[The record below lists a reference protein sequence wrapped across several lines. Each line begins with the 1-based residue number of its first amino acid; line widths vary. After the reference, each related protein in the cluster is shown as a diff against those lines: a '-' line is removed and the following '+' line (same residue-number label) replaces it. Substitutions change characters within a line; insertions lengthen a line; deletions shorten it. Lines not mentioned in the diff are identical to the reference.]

1 MQRRAVQIGRET
13 VDKTCALVNII
24 RSKLL
29 VPVIALI
36 LTVSAIAGV
45 WALVGQSSAS
55 RDAQVEI
62 GTVTNALTDLQ
73 SAPFNADPRA
83 GGSPPAVQLQIRG
96 DEQLVLRA
104 LAAHSQSG
112 VSLALLASGRADFVK
127 IEPVITSIFT
137 TAVSPGLSAAGVV
150 HPTLVPKLQ
159 SELTTDSAV
168 LSQVLSKISRADAN
182 QAAAARLKTKVG
194 AAVAM
199 LVLLIAFAFFYVRSI
214 AARDAVE
221 RLAREKHDF
230 LRDSRDQAREAAQA
244 NAIAR
249 DEAVDASNAKSMF
262 VATVSHELRTP
273 LTGMIGMNEL
283 LLDTE
288 LDPQQREYASL
299 SRSAAEGLLVVIND
313 ILDYSKIEAG
323 KIELDERDFSLRDTV
338 TEACAML
345 RIAVLAKG
353 VKFALD
359 VNGELPPW
367 LHGDAA
373 RLRQVIINLV
383 SNAAKFTDRGK
394 ITVAV
399 TGTPIATSTRVRVT
413 VTDSGIGIDKQTL
426 ARLFQPFTQADNS
439 TARKYG
445 GTGLGL
451 TISARLIEAMGGT
464 IGATSQAGVGSTFW
478 FELSLAAADGSNQH
492 GAPPDLELH
501 AAAVALSDS
510 AALILVAEDNP
521 VNQLLAARMLE
532 SLGYEV
538 ELVSDGREALDAI
551 EQTSYAAVLMDCQ
564 MPGMDGYAATREI
577 RRREHDGDRLP
588 IIAMTAHSMPGDREK
603 CLAAGMDDYL
613 SKPIRVHQL
622 HEMLERRLAARGDS
636 VAVAVAL
643 GAGEDSR

>member
-1 MQRRAVQIGRET
+1 
-13 VDKTCALVNII
+13 VNII

-36 LTVSAIAGV
+36 LTLIAIAGV
-45 WALVGQSSAS
+45 WALVGQSSA
-55 RDAQVEI
+55 RRNAQVEI

-83 GGSPPAVQLQIRG
+83 GGSPPVVRLQIRA

-104 LAAHSQSG
+104 LAARSQSG

-127 IEPVITSIFT
+127 IEPVITSIFAI
-137 TAVSPGLSAAGVV
+137 AVNPGLSAAGVA
-150 HPTLVPKLQ
+150 HPTRVPTLQ
-159 SELTTDSAV
+159 ARLTADSAV
-168 LSQVLSKISRADAN
+168 LSQVLAKISRADAN
-182 QAAAARLKTKVG
+182 QAAAAQLKTKVG

-199 LVLLIAFAFFYVRSI
+199 LLLLIAFAFFYLRSI
-214 AARDAVE
+214 ADRDAVE

-230 LRDSRDQAREAAQA
+230 LRESRDQAREAAQA
-244 NAIAR
+244 SAIAR

-273 LTGMIGMNEL
+273 LTGVIGMNQL

-288 LDPQQREYASL
+288 LDPQQHEYASL

-323 KIELDERDFSLRDTV
+323 KIELEKRAFSIEDTV

-345 RIAVLAKG
+345 RIAVQAKG
-353 VKFALD
+353 VKFAVD
-359 VNGELPPW
+359 FNGELPPW
-367 LHGDAA
+367 LYGDAA

-383 SNAAKFTDRGK
+383 SNAVKFTDRGK

-399 TGTPIATSTRVRVT
+399 TGTLLATSTRVRVE
-413 VTDSGIGIDKQTL
+413 VTDSGIGIDEETL

-451 TISARLIEAMGGT
+451 TISARLIDAMGGT
-464 IGATSQAGVGSTFW
+464 IGATSEAGVGSKFW
-478 FELSLAAADGSNQH
+478 FELNLPAADGSD
-492 GAPPDLELH
+492 PPDALPDVGLH
-501 AAAVALSDS
+501 PAPMALRDS
-510 AALILVAEDNP
+510 TDLILVAEDNP
-521 VNQLLAARMLE
+521 VNQILAARMLE
-532 SLGYEV
+532 SLGYKI

-551 EQTSYAAVLMDCQ
+551 EQTSYTAVLMDCQ
-564 MPGMDGYAATREI
+564 MPGMDGYEATREI
-577 RRREHDGDRLP
+577 RRREHGSDRLP

-613 SKPIRVHQL
+613 SKPIRL
-622 HEMLERRLAARGDS
+622 HLLQEMLERRLAARGDF
-636 VAVAVAL
+636 VAVAL
-643 GAGEDSR
+643 GPSEDHRDAEA